1 MSLAFMPGFIFW
13 LGLTGIIRYCPALR
27 HSVPEGTQILA
38 GVNMLVHA
46 LLTDPKG
53 IPGMLQLYRQF
64 VEWALKSI
72 KQVLKE
78 VHELLERYKH
88 GCSYASKTNGCIG
101 AARPYGSLQ
110 SSSWDWAI
118 RLSNQH
124 YANLLA
130 VEAVRSY
137 PAQHNREGNGQ

>member
-1 MSLAFMPGFIFW
+1 
-13 LGLTGIIRYCPALR
+13 
-27 HSVPEGTQILA
+27 
-38 GVNMLVHA
+38 MLVHA

-78 VHELLERYKH
+78 VYELLERYKH

-137 PAQHNREGNGQ
+137 PAQYNREGNGQ